1 MSFPASTMSGACA
14 LPDPGQSALQAASE
28 RLAEGSSCTLSMQ
41 GLTWDLIVATGFP
54 NEHVLEYGSQA
65 IYDPVRKKVRYLG
78 GPHSGKMKCLEYD
91 EATNQWGECP
101 LPDGAAYGH
110 GWDHNTVDPATG
122 DHYILRYLTNSF
134 RRWDGARWNP
144 IANDDQ
150 CLFGYEEP
158 AIGLTWD
165 SRRGAL
171 VDFSDSGGVCLWT
184 KAADKWRRL
193 GKPSGVTASYHF
205 TARFHPPSG
214 LIWLTDGNNGSLNH
228 WKVDTDDRIRALSP
242 APLNLGCCGQGG
254 VLSTYD
260 YRSGKMIVVHP
271 SSNRWFQYDI
281 VNDSWQ
287 QFENPL
293 KLSDDIYIEGIVA
306 SIERYGTILYVMSR
320 PTGHTPQAFL
330 YKHRR

>member
-1 MSFPASTMSGACA
+1 MPPACVPAGA
-14 LPDPGQSALQAASE
+14 GNSALRAASDA
-28 RLAEGSSCTLSMQ
+28 LAEGASCTLSTQ
-41 GLTWDLIVATGFP
+41 GLTWNLIVATEVP

-65 IYDPVRKKVRYLG
+65 IYDAVRKKVRYLG
-78 GPHSGKMKCLEYD
+78 GPHSGRMKCLEYD
-91 EATNQWGECP
+91 EATNQWSECP
-101 LPDGAAYGH
+101 LPDGVTYGH

-134 RRWDGARWNP
+134 RRWDGARWNA
-144 IANDDQ
+144 IADDDR
-150 CLFGYEEP
+150 CLLGQMEP

-171 VDFSDSGGVCLWT
+171 VNFSDSGGVCLWT
-184 KAADKWRRL
+184 KATNSWRSL
-193 GKPSGVTASYHF
+193 GNAPGVSASYHF
-205 TARFHPPSG
+205 IARFHPPSG
-214 LIWLTDGNNGSLNH
+214 LIWLTDGNNGSRNH
-228 WKVDTDDRIRALSP
+228 WKVDTNDRITALSP
-242 APLNLGCCGQGG
+242 APLDLGCCGSNG

-293 KLSDDIYIEGIVA
+293 KLSDDEGIEGIVTP
-306 SIERYGTILYVMSR
+306 IESYGTILYVMSR
-320 PTGHTPQAFL
+320 GTGETPQAFL
-330 YKHRR
+330 YKHRP